1 MYPLKS
7 ITAALPWDHLQM
19 DIITSFPASEG
30 YEYILVLVD
39 VFTGYVVLRPLQ
51 TKSTA
56 EIIRSLWD
64 VFAHLG
70 IPKIVQTDNDG
81 SFLAIAFSEFLD
93 SQGITQ
99 MGVTSYQHREL
110 GIAESMV
117 KIASSTIRKQVAL
130 LVARSFTASHPANQQ
145 QNIRTHWSVP
155 IYVDVQPPT

>member
-19 DIITSFPASEG
+19 DIITSFPSADGWS
-30 YEYILVLVD
+30 YILVLVD

-51 TKSTA
+51 TKTTA
-56 EIIRSLWD
+56 EITRTLRD
-64 VFAHLG
+64 VFSHLG
-70 IPKIVQTDNDG
+70 IPKIVQSDNDG
-81 SFLAIAFSEFLD
+81 SFLATAFSEFLD

-117 KIASSTIRKQVAL
+117 KIASSTIRKQVAILGLRWPDL
-130 LVARSFTASHPANQQ
+130 LPQVTLQIIIIIIEYRNALVLPHLC
-145 QNIRTHWSVP
+145 
-155 IYVDVQPPT
+155 